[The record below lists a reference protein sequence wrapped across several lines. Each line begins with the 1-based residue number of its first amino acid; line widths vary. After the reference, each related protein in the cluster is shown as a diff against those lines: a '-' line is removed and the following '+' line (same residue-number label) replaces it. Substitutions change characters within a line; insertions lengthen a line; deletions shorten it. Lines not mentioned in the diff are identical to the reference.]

1 MQSYRLISYVH
12 SFAALTVE
20 GGGVNATAVMGDIGA
35 TNGILHIIDG
45 VLGIPYL
52 TVFRKLADDP
62 DLQ

>member
-1 MQSYRLISYVH
+1 M
-12 SFAALTVE
+12 E

-35 TNGILHIIDG
+35 TNGILHIIDR

-52 TVFRKLADDP
+52 TVYSKLADDP